1 MEQRLRDLVRDGRA
15 WVHVGTVDSVEEHA
29 AFGFLVNCTIRPD
42 GRECQARLLSPGGGA
57 GRGSFSPVEEGDEV
71 LLLLP
76 EGDPNKAV
84 AIGGL
89 SSRANPIP
97 SGADNGHLEIVQ
109 PGGVK
114 VRTTEAAVVQKVVL
128 VTILPDLQ
136 AALTEVQVALAA
148 LGLPTTQLAA
158 FITQLSTPP
167 TYRSGGFE
175 TE

>member
-42 GRECQARLLSPGGGA
+42 GRECQARLLNPGGGA
-57 GRGSFSPVEEGDEV
+57 RRGSFAPVEEGDEV

-97 SGADNGHLEIVQ
+97 SGADNGHLEIVE

-114 VRTTEAAVVQKVVL
+114 VRTSEAATVQKVVL
-128 VTILPDLQ
+128 EAILPDL
-136 AALTEVQVALAA
+136 AAAFAEVVAIAGA
-148 LGLPTTQLAA
+148 VGLPATKCAEIVTKSA
-158 FITQLSTPP
+158 TE
-167 TYRSGGFE
+167 YRSQGFE